1 MTLRGAFG
9 IARANTYNAAMSDSE
24 YLEIVLEPI
33 RGCADYR
40 PKLGR
45 GAACDLARFQK
56 TYRADSFYAWFG
68 MDDPLV
74 YAAHKTAGGLTSVYR
89 QIGIGGER
97 LVRRII
103 CERLG
108 ISEEQSKWSH
118 QPPDG
123 RGRRLWLD
131 ARIAPADISNPVA
144 RARVRKWLR
153 RAAAE
158 LDVKIKPDGAVFEIR
173 QGYKS
178 KDSKRQNADIANAA
192 AALSHALLPCALIL
206 SAQMDESLARR
217 YRAAKWL
224 ILTGELRGGDLA
236 SSYDFMREVVGYDLS
251 AFFARNRRR
260 LRAEVRAV
268 LRALLDP
275 Q

>member
-1 MTLRGAFG
+1 MRG
-9 IARANTYNAAMSDSE
+9 MSDKE
-24 YLEIVLEPI
+24 YLEIALAPI

-40 PKLGR
+40 PKFGR
-45 GAACDLARFQK
+45 GAPFDLARFRE
-56 TYRADSFYAWFG
+56 TYRADAFYAWFG

-103 CERLG
+103 CDCLG
-108 ISEEQSKWSH
+108 VDEELARWSY
-118 QPPDG
+118 QPPGG
-123 RGRRLWLD
+123 RGRKLSLD
-131 ARIAPADISNPVA
+131 ARIAPADIADPAA
-144 RARVRKWLR
+144 RARVCGWLR
-153 RAAAE
+153 RAAKA
-158 LDVKIKPDGAVFEIR
+158 LDVKPKPEGAVFEIR

-192 AALSHALLPCALIL
+192 AALSRAMLPCALVL
-206 SAQMDESLARR
+206 SVQLDADLARR

-224 ILTGELRGGDLA
+224 VLTGELQGGPLA
-236 SSYDFMREVVGYDLS
+236 SSYDFMREVVGYDLA

-260 LRAEVRAV
+260 LRAETRAV
-268 LRALLDP
+268 LRALLTP
-275 Q
+275 